1 MIEHPEPFGPW
12 RTDLGDVERRARL
25 RAMQPTAVMTLV
37 PGTRA
42 AERGSLWSAS
52 CDWSGQTF
60 EARCRSGAA
69 YKLCRLLVA
78 AGIPDQPLQV
88 FNAKGQIDLT
98 FTSIHM
104 AAGRRIVEG
113 NRTPIANVPY
123 APIFRQNAD
132 GDGQDGALAFGG
144 SQRTGPASRACTV
157 RP

>member
-12 RTDLGDVERRARL
+12 RTDLDDVERRARL
-25 RAMQPTAVMTLV
+25 RAMQSTAVMTLV

-52 CDWSGQTF
+52 CDWNGRTF
-60 EARCRSGAA
+60 EARSRSGAA
-69 YKLCRLLVA
+69 YALCRLLVA

-88 FNAKGQIDLT
+88 FNAKGQIELT
-98 FTSIHM
+98 ITSIHI

-113 NRTPIANVPY
+113 SRTPIANVPY
-123 APIFRQNAD
+123 APNFHESAD
-132 GDGQDGALAFGG
+132 GDDQDGALAFGG
-144 SQRTGPASRACTV
+144 RGGTGPASRACTV